1 MDNGSTEGEKD
12 GGKHMENKERRDTI
26 LNMLQQASKP
36 VTGTEMARV
45 CQVSRQI
52 IVGDIAL
59 LRASGTPIIS
69 TPRGYQL
76 HDFHKHGCRE
86 SFLCKHGPEQ
96 MEAELNANKS

>member
-1 MDNGSTEGEKD
+1 
-12 GGKHMENKERRDTI
+12 MENKERRDTI

-69 TPRGYQL
+69 TP
-76 HDFHKHGCRE
+76 
-86 SFLCKHGPEQ
+86 
-96 MEAELNANKS
+96 